1 MMPRKTMSS
10 GIYYVATTETY
21 SRWMAYLTNALR
33 AVMAA
38 ALVGGFA
45 FAGAATATADPN
57 TGTAADINTLA
68 SALSKGYGLNNCTA
82 QAVPNG
88 ALAYLQCGQ
97 SPDPSGPILGKYFL
111 FSNGNDL
118 ASSFKAVIGGDTLS
132 SCGDASSPTPWHQGS
147 STTNAGSV
155 ACGTFQN
162 HAEIIW
168 TNDAKDMLG
177 LIRASSG
184 DASSLYQWWRNN
196 G

>member
-1 MMPRKTMSS
+1 
-10 GIYYVATTETY
+10 
-21 SRWMAYLTNALR
+21 MAYLTNALH
-33 AVMAA
+33 AATAA

-45 FAGAATATADPN
+45 FAGAAPATADPT
-57 TGTAADINTLA
+57 TGTATDINTLA

-82 QAVPNG
+82 QAVPTG

-111 FSNGNDL
+111 FGNGNDL
-118 ASSFKAVIGGDTLS
+118 ASSFKGVIGGDTLS
-132 SCGDASSPTPWHQGS
+132 NCRDAPSPAPWHQGS

-155 ACGTFQN
+155 ACGIFQS

-184 DASSLYQWWRNN
+184 DVSSLYQWWRNN

>member
-1 MMPRKTMSS
+1 M
-10 GIYYVATTETY
+10 G
-21 SRWMAYLTNALR
+21 YLTKALR
-33 AVMAA
+33 AATAVA
-38 ALVGGFA
+38 VTGGFA
-45 FAGAATATADPN
+45 FAGAASSTADPN
-57 TGTAADINTLA
+57 TGSAADINTLA

-82 QAVPNG
+82 QAVPTD

-111 FSNGNDL
+111 FGNGNQL
-118 ASSFKAVIGGDTLS
+118 ASSFKAVIGGDILS
-132 SCGDASSPTPWHQGS
+132 SCGEASSPAPWHQGS
-147 STTNAGSV
+147 STSNAGLV

-177 LIRASSG
+177 LIRASNP
-184 DASSLYQWWRNN
+184 DVASLYQWWRNN